1 MKLLRNTIIDKM
13 AEAVNSL
20 TELRK
25 LLSSN
30 EFVDLLESINKQNLS
45 ELDVAFLK
53 TLSDFRAAL
62 LREINDNAF
71 SF

>member
-1 MKLLRNTIIDKM
+1 MKPLRDLVIEKWQQQLIG
-13 AEAVNSL
+13 L

-45 ELDVAFLK
+45 EPDVTFLE
-53 TLSDFRAAL
+53 TLSNFRAVL
-62 LREINDNAF
+62 LKEINDNAF

>member
-1 MKLLRNTIIDKM
+1 MKLLRNIIIDKM
-13 AEAVNSL
+13 AEAVNNL

-53 TLSDFRAAL
+53 TLSDFRAVL
-62 LREINDNAF
+62 LKEINDNAF

>member
-1 MKLLRNTIIDKM
+1 MKLLRNIIVDKM

-53 TLSDFRAAL
+53 TLSDFRAVL
-62 LREINDNAF
+62 LKEINDNAF